1 MVTLIYRCPATART
15 VQTWIAD
22 APGTGKPPAGADG
35 DDVYETVK
43 CLSCGQLHLVNP
55 ATGKVLSRGRE

>member
-22 APGTGKPPAGADG
+22 APDAGKSPAGVGG
-35 DDVYETVK
+35 DDVYVTVK

-55 ATGKVLSRGRE
+55 VTGKVLSRGRE